1 MKYAIKVLS
10 SKKLTKN
17 ARKLFEQTIFQWS
30 LIYPYIVPLLEE
42 YVFGVCGTE
51 DSEIKKIINQIFEEY
66 YPKMIF
72 EATSYAIYWA
82 IKFNLS
88 IKSLNVN
95 KAIETD
101 DAVFMVLTYEY
112 FKKRNSSR
120 DIKELKRFA
129 RKYLRDEIYFD
140 QHWIFMYEVL
150 TQKDLKN
157 DWSALKKNGVTF
169 IDF

>member
-1 MKYAIKVLS
+1 MCIRDS
-10 SKKLTKN
+10 
-17 ARKLFEQTIFQWS
+17 
-30 LIYPYIVPLLEE
+30 PYIVPLLEE

-51 DSEIKKIINQIFEEY
+51 DREIKKIINQIFEEY

-88 IKSLNVN
+88 IESLNVN

-112 FKKRNSSR
+112 FKKRNSRS
-120 DIKELKRFA
+120 DIQKLKLFA
-129 RKYLRDEIYFD
+129 RNNLGDEIYFD

-169 IDF
+169 IDL